1 MGLPYIICGLK
12 LSVATLVLSYWLG
25 WVMNEK
31 KGDGT
36 PVFAYDKIK
45 EAYEAGRKL
54 SENKEVL

>member
-1 MGLPYIICGLK
+1 
-12 LSVATLVLSYWLG
+12 
-25 WVMNEK
+25 MNEK